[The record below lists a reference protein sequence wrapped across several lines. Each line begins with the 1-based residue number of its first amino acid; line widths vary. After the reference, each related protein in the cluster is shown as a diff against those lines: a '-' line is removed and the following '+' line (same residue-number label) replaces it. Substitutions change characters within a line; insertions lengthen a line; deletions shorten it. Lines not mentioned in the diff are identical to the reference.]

1 MGRKLRMG
9 VIGLGMGRGHAR
21 GYHSHPQAELVALC
35 DLDEKRLGETAE
47 ELGVEQTYTDVDAM
61 FKKADLDGVSV
72 ALPNKLHAP
81 MTIKALGRGLHVLC
95 EKPMARTV
103 REAERMLQAAQKAR
117 RNLMINFSYRFSDMS
132 YALKDE
138 VERGAVGDIY
148 FGRTVWHRRRGFP
161 GFGGWFCDKDMAGG
175 GPLLDLGV
183 HRLDLA
189 LWLMDYPEPVA
200 VSGSTYDPLARV
212 EARRQRKPY
221 TVEDL
226 A

>member
-1 MGRKLRMG
+1 
-9 VIGLGMGRGHAR
+9 
-21 GYHSHPQAELVALC
+21 
-35 DLDEKRLGETAE
+35 
-47 ELGVEQTYTDVDAM
+47 M

-81 MTIKALGRGLHVLC
+81 MTIKAIGRGLHVLC

-103 REAERMLQAAQKAR
+103 REAERMLQAAKKAR
-117 RNLMINFSYRFSDMS
+117 RNLMINFSYRFSDIS

-148 FGRTVWHRRRGFP
+148 FGRTVWHRRHGFP

-189 LWLMDYPEPVA
+189 LWLMD
-200 VSGSTYDPLARV
+200 
-212 EARRQRKPY
+212 
-221 TVEDL
+221 
-226 A
+226 

>member
-1 MGRKLRMG
+1 
-9 VIGLGMGRGHAR
+9 
-21 GYHSHPQAELVALC
+21 
-35 DLDEKRLGETAE
+35 
-47 ELGVEQTYTDVDAM
+47 
-61 FKKADLDGVSV
+61 
-72 ALPNKLHAP
+72 
-81 MTIKALGRGLHVLC
+81 
-95 EKPMARTV
+95 
-103 REAERMLQAAQKAR
+103 
-117 RNLMINFSYRFSDMS
+117 MINFSYRFSDMS

-138 VERGAVGDIY
+138 GERGAVGDIY
-148 FGRTVWHRRRGFP
+148 FGRTVWHRRRGCP

-200 VSGSTYDPLARV
+200 ISGSTYDPLARV